1 MDSTST
7 RFAAAAAKL
16 NQQPRRAQ
24 PARLPQS
31 TAELVNRMLA
41 ARCGTSR

>member
-7 RFAAAAAKL
+7 RFAAAVAKP

-24 PARLPQS
+24 PARLPQT
-31 TAELVNRMLA
+31 TAELGNWMLA
-41 ARCGTSR
+41 ARCGTGR